1 MRKLMIFLTASLTA
15 SAMVMYMY
23 NTASAALLEGGGS
36 GHEDASGEEAG
47 EAAPA
52 KSTKPAGQRGG
63 LQESAIQRDK
73 DPDTHSA
80 AKVKEPTATDESKT
94 GNVD

>member
-1 MRKLMIFLTASLTA
+1 MIFLTASLTA

-23 NTASAALLEGGGS
+23 NTAAAALLEGGGS

-52 KSTKPAGQRGG
+52 KNPAGQRGG
-63 LQESAIQRDK
+63 LQESAIQRDQ

>member
-23 NTASAALLEGGGS
+23 HTASAALLEGGGS
-36 GHEDASGEEAG
+36 GHEDASGEEAS

-63 LQESAIQRDK
+63 LQESAVQRDQ

>member
-1 MRKLMIFLTASLTA
+1 MRKLLIFFSASLA
-15 SAMVMYMY
+15 VSAMVMYMY
-23 NTASAALLEGGGS
+23 NTAAAALLEGGVS
-36 GHEDASGEEAG
+36 GQEDASGEEAG

-52 KSTKPAGQRGG
+52 KSTNPTGQKGG
-63 LQESAIQRDK
+63 LQESAIQRNQ

-80 AKVKEPTATDESKT
+80 AKVKEPSATDEART

>member
-1 MRKLMIFLTASLTA
+1 MKKWMIFLTASLSV

-23 NTASAALLEGGGS
+23 NTAASALTEGNS
-36 GHEDASGEEAG
+36 SGEKTKGKLPEG
-47 EAAPA
+47 SQSGQK
-52 KSTKPAGQRGG
+52 KSGG
-63 LQESAIQRDK
+63 LQESAVQRNQ

-80 AKVKEPTATDESKT
+80 ANSKPANYTRESNT